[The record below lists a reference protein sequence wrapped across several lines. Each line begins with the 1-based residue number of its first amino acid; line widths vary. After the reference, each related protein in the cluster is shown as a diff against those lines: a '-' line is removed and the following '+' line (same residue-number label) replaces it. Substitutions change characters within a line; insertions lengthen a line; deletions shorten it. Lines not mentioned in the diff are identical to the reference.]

1 MVRIVYDNET
11 TLEEADTSLP
21 LLVISLKHGI
31 PHVHACGGHAR
42 CSTCRVIVL
51 DGLEHVLPRNAAE
64 QALAEKKGFEP
75 NIRLACQT
83 HVDGPVRIRRLVL
96 DEDDIALAAS
106 EARSTGRD
114 VRLAVLFSDLRNFT
128 GFAENQL
135 PYDIVH
141 LLNRYFWHMGNAIL
155 RHAGYIDKYNGD
167 GIMALFGID
176 DPDPAT
182 SCRNAV
188 QAALEMQQQLDL
200 FNHYVERSFRL
211 QFRMGIGIHFGE
223 VILGE
228 MGHPDKMQFT
238 AIGDTVNIAARIESA
253 TRDAQAGL
261 LVSET
266 VHQQIQPEVVT
277 GRIINAVLKGKPGR
291 HPLYEVLGLAACPK

>member
-1 MVRIVYDNET
+1 MVRIIYENET
-11 TLEEADTSLP
+11 TIEEEDATLP
-21 LLVISLKHGI
+21 LLATSLKHGI

-51 DGLEHVLPRNAAE
+51 EGLDNVLPRNAAE
-64 QALAEKKGFEP
+64 QALAGRKGFEP

-83 HVDGPVRIRRLVL
+83 RVKGPVRIRRLVL
-96 DEDDIALAAS
+96 DEDDITLAAS

-114 VRLAVLFSDLRNFT
+114 IQLAVLFSDLRDFT

-135 PYDIVH
+135 PYDVVH

-155 RHAGYIDKYNGD
+155 SHAGYIDKYSGD

-176 DPDPAT
+176 DPDPT
-182 SCRNAV
+182 SSCRNAV
-188 QAALEMQQQLDL
+188 RAALEMQQQLEI
-200 FNHYVERSFRL
+200 FNRYVERSFRL
-211 QFRMGIGIHFGE
+211 RFRMGIGVHFGE

-238 AIGDTVNIAARIESA
+238 AIGDTVNVAARIESA
-253 TRDAQAGL
+253 TREAQAAL
-261 LVSET
+261 LVSEE
-266 VHQQIQPEVVT
+266 VYRHIRPEVAV
-277 GRIINAVLKGKPGR
+277 GRIIETGLKGKPGR
-291 HPLYEVLGLAACPK
+291 YPLYEVLNLSPPPG